1 MSKLAKDFSSLPSE
15 YLNVLRLAQEQHNIE
30 IQPLQELAG
39 GWSGAFIYLVSVSP
53 YSSDKVEHC
62 ILKLDHQRKKM
73 KADET
78 ERHNMVRAQASPEF
92 ARDHLAA
99 MAFDRVELEG
109 AIAIFYTIAGH
120 SLHQYRPVSSFDRQ
134 NQLETIFRATNK
146 YLLEEWN
153 AKITFERAIH
163 PQKILEWWLGYRL
176 KPGGNIERFLED
188 VCQVQPGV
196 MGFLI
201 QGSVFPN
208 PLVYARQAKGWGP
221 IRAVDGMIGFQH
233 GDLNINNIL
242 VRFSG
247 SGNELD
253 GYYLIDFALFKE
265 KMPLLYDQRYLE
277 MSYLILNLS
286 QASLAKVVDLITH
299 FAEVD
304 LLDPRQAPVELAGA
318 CSVIDSA
325 RSAFDSWVKDSYPSL
340 YDDLWGQYW
349 LAGVAAG
356 LSYCHKPGLPNE
368 GRLISLIYAA
378 ANLKR
383 YASLFGVSLPVEA
396 ARLPVTSQP
405 GEQMRQLSLQLFE
418 TPTMT
423 SDAPRHN
430 LPSQITPFVGREVE
444 IVALSEL
451 LLESNLH
458 LISIV
463 APGGMGKTRLALEL
477 GSRMVNRFNNGVFFV
492 ELAPIY
498 DSGNIIPA
506 VAEAIGYSFQ
516 QNGRSQKQQVLD
528 YLENRQLLIILDNF
542 EHLINDGAQ
551 IVSEMLEAAPQLKVL
566 ITSRQHLNQ
575 TGEVLFTLH
584 GLELPSLDS
593 SADASQAAAVD
604 LFRQA
609 ALRARPDFDM
619 ASETLQHIIRICRL
633 VQGMPLGILLAA
645 PWVTVLSTAEI
656 AEEIQGGLDLLEA
669 EGNELPQRLRSIRV
683 VLDYAWSRMPEAE
696 QLVFM
701 KMAVFRGG
709 FDRRA
714 AQKVAGAGL
723 RQLQSLVNK
732 AIIGRDADQRRYTIH
747 ELLRQYAEERLRQS
761 GLYNQTQD
769 NHTQYYLTYLA
780 EQTAALKGAGQLTA
794 LKQIEYDYENI
805 HAGWLE
811 AIDQREYTL
820 IGQAL
825 EGMYLFCFL
834 RSRLE
839 DGKALFD
846 KARSGLAP
854 EAGHEHHPVWL
865 ALGIRFYRAS
875 DSRSILLK
883 RLEISL
889 AQARERDD
897 PLEVAFCLHTLGT
910 IAHYVNQNPAQA
922 IEYYE
927 ECVAIYRQHGEK
939 YYLSQTLSKLGE
951 AYQLIGHT
959 ELTFKYVHEAYQLQ
973 REIGDQM
980 GESETLRALGM
991 TAFQTG
997 DYVHMQEYI
1006 EKAYAIQLQT
1016 NYLIGQA
1023 SSNLYLGSNEFWRG
1037 KIAQGRALV
1046 QRGLE
1051 QALDVVDFS
1060 TQAWCYA
1067 MLSTMDSAVGQYA
1080 DAEKEFRQA
1089 RAIEVDPFRQT
1100 GAGNPFLQLHIHLA
1114 GFLLEAK
1121 AGDIEAA
1128 KGHLYQPLH
1137 LAVMTSSHPYMTL
1150 FTAMAAMFYSYDGH
1164 PKSAAELL
1172 GLVFKQSTEITGWMK
1187 HWALLNQVQDK
1198 LSAELGQAV
1207 FEAALEQGK
1216 SLALKATS
1224 ERVLKEIKVY

>member
-1 MSKLAKDFSSLPSE
+1 MSKLAKDFRSLPSE

-53 YSSDKVEHC
+53 HGSDKVEHC
-62 ILKLDHQRKKM
+62 ILKLDHRRKKM

-78 ERHNMVRAQASPEF
+78 ERHNMVRTQAPPEF

-134 NQLETIFRATNK
+134 NRLETIFRATNK

-153 AKITFERAIH
+153 AKLTFERAIH
-163 PQKILEWWLGYRL
+163 PQKLLEWWLSYRL
-176 KPGGNIERFLED
+176 KPGENIERFLED

-208 PLVYARQAKGWGP
+208 PLVYARQANCWGP
-221 IRAVDGMIGFQH
+221 IRAIDGVIGFQH

-242 VRFSG
+242 VKFSSTG
-247 SGNELD
+247 KELE

-277 MSYLILNLS
+277 MSYLILHLS
-286 QASLAKVVDLITH
+286 HASLTKVVDLITH

-304 LLDPRQAPVELAGA
+304 LLDPHQVPVELAGA
-318 CSVIDSA
+318 SSVIDAA
-325 RSAFDSWVKDSYPSL
+325 RRAFDSWVKDSHPSL

-356 LSYCHKPGLPNE
+356 LSYCHKPGLSSE

-396 ARLPVTSQP
+396 TGLPVTSQ
-405 GEQMRQLSLQLFE
+405 LSLRSFE
-418 TPTMT
+418 TPAMT
-423 SDAPRHN
+423 GDAPRHN

-444 IVALSEL
+444 IAALSEVL
-451 LLESNLH
+451 LDPNLR

-477 GSRMVNRFNNGVFFV
+477 GSRMVNEFKNGVFFI

-528 YLENRQLLIILDNF
+528 YLENRQVLMILDNF
-542 EHLINDGAQ
+542 EHLINDSAQ

-584 GLELPSLDS
+584 GLTLPSLDS
-593 SADASQAAAVD
+593 SADASQAAAVE

-609 ALRARPDFDM
+609 ARRARPDFAM
-619 ASETLQHIIRICRL
+619 APDTLQHIIRICRL

-669 EGNELPQRLRSIRV
+669 ESNELPQRLRSIRV
-683 VLDYAWSRMPEAE
+683 VFDYAWSMMTEAE
-696 QLVFM
+696 QLVFI
-701 KMAVFRGG
+701 KISVFRGG
-709 FDRRA
+709 FDRGA

-723 RQLQSLVNK
+723 RQLQSLLNK
-732 AIIGRDADQRRYTIH
+732 ALIGRDADQGRYMIH
-747 ELLRQYAEERLRQS
+747 ELLRQYAEERLHQS
-761 GLYNQTQD
+761 GLYSQTLGD
-769 NHTQYYLTYLA
+769 HTEYYLTYLA
-780 EQTAALKGAGQLTA
+780 EQAAALKGTGQLAA

-805 HAGWLE
+805 HTGWME
-811 AIDQREYTL
+811 AIDRREYAL
-820 IGQAL
+820 IGRAL

-854 EAGHEHHPVWL
+854 EAGHEHDPVWL
-865 ALGIRFYRAS
+865 ALGIRFYRVS
-875 DSRSILLK
+875 DSRSILLE
-883 RLEISL
+883 RLERSL

-910 IAHYVNQNPAQA
+910 IAHYVDQNPRQA

-927 ECVAIYRQHGEK
+927 EGVAIYRQHGEK

-951 AYQLIGHT
+951 AYQLIGQT
-959 ELTFKYVHEAYQLQ
+959 DLTFKYVHEAHQLQ

-997 DYVHMQEYI
+997 DYVKMQEYI

-1051 QALDVVDFS
+1051 QALNVVDFS

-1067 MLSTMDSAVGQYA
+1067 MLSTMDSAIGEYA
-1080 DAEKEFRQA
+1080 DAEREFRQA
-1089 RAIEVDPFRQT
+1089 KAIEVDPFRQT

-1114 GFLLEAK
+1114 GFLLEAT

-1150 FTAMAAMFYSYDGH
+1150 FTAMAAIFYSYDGH
-1164 PKSAAELL
+1164 PKSAAELM
-1172 GLVFKQSTEITGWMK
+1172 GLVFTQSTEITGWMK
-1187 HWALLNQVQDK
+1187 HWVLLNQVQDK

-1207 FEAALEQGK
+1207 FKAALERGRA
-1216 SLALKATS
+1216 LDLKATS
-1224 ERVLKEIKVY
+1224 EQVLKEIEVFNG